1 MKPPNQLGYRSQ
13 SQDTNLEIDRFLMLA
28 FRQMP
33 AWKKAHLTNEATKGI
48 QQWALIGIRNQHP
61 DITPAEIRFQLAV
74 RWLGKEIANR
84 LYRDNEEKIVEADS
98 IRLAL
103 RMAEILDALAVPY
116 LIGGSVA
123 SSILGE
129 PRATIDVDI
138 VADLQ
143 LSHVQPLVAVMTGE
157 FFIDEIMVTEAI
169 ERKSSFNVIHLDTMQ
184 KVDIFVLSDQPLAQ
198 SEMQRRQQII
208 ITQNPER
215 LAWLASSED
224 IILQKLIWYRLGGGI
239 SDRQWRDVLGVLKVQ
254 AERLDFGYLSHWAQ
268 TLGLA
273 DLMAQALEEAG
284 LNDKAQ
290 TLSELLYD

>member
-1 MKPPNQLGYRSQ
+1 LNLKINDIKMVTSKLSGYQSQ
-13 SQDTNLEIDRFLMLA
+13 SCDTSPEIDKFLMLA
-28 FRQMP
+28 FRRMP

-61 DITPAEIRFQLAV
+61 NATLAEVRFHLAV
-74 RWLGKEIANR
+74 RWLGKETAEQ
-84 LYRDNEEKIVEADS
+84 LYRDREGKIVDAES

-103 RMAEILDALAVPY
+103 RMVEILDALAVPY

-129 PRATIDVDI
+129 PRATLDVDI

-143 LSHVQPLVAVMTGE
+143 PSHVQPLVAAMIGE
-157 FFIDEIMVTEAI
+157 FFIDEMMVTEAI

-198 SEMQRRQQII
+198 SEMQRRQQLV

-215 LAWLASSED
+215 MAWLPSSED
-224 IILQKLIWYRLGGGI
+224 IILQKLIRVRLSNRV

-254 AERLDFGYLSHWAQ
+254 AERLDFGYLAQWAQ
-268 TLGLA
+268 TLGLTE
-273 DLMAQALEEAG
+273 LMAQALREAG
-284 LNDKAQ
+284 I
-290 TLSELLYD
+290 S